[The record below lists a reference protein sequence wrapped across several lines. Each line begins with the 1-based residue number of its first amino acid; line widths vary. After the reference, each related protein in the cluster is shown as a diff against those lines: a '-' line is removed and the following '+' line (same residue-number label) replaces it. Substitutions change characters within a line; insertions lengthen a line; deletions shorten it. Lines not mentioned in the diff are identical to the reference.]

1 MAEQKT
7 GLYPTFGFRAQ
18 PELGLTAIRAQNVDP
33 ELVDADLED
42 ASAETG
48 RSYDPIA
55 VERALVA
62 KAEQA
67 LENKDYRQAAEC
79 YGRAVEF
86 APGRI
91 DYLMMSG
98 HCLKDAGD
106 LSGAFLA
113 YSAAL
118 AARPTAD
125 AHVQLGHL
133 FKITGNLYEAEAAY
147 RQGAR
152 LGEASAQSELAN
164 LGSASEAQLT
174 FFHASKRPDDVPIE
188 LFWNVMLCGR
198 DETLDHAAI
207 TKAGKSLALAGIQDI
222 AKAFFEIAYL
232 CDEAGAFRQEHYSLV
247 QRTSIW
253 PTTHLSELVR
263 ARASRADQ
271 RAMPARARLQRLI
284 ALTASEG
291 SDQDDATPSP
301 PFAPELAST
310 SLPQVVDRDRCE
322 AFLKRLTG
330 AIDSAYRAFSIETPI
345 SATAIVEGVRG
356 LREAAPLSERV
367 VTFPVGATVEDLRL
381 VAAGILNGLVRRWLR
396 DNVSRFLGP
405 YVRPSQI
412 AADLMLGGNPLSHLA
427 AELGPASAVFDEI
440 ERQLP
445 RSAAAV
451 GDDSNAALDNFFARL
466 AATGTPALSEPQLED
481 FIQEAMK
488 RRLDRSM
495 AVLAWNWFA
504 ARPTSGRI
512 IACAQRLKAAGH
524 AVLAYDF
531 MSRGLDEKDAPK
543 EYLVEKA
550 LLAKINGDFGVAARL
565 FERIAAAEP
574 GDTFARQELA
584 AILPEVEPLASVL
597 SRFQQDGLFLSMAKE
612 RRFFRRA
619 MGEDGVNLDE
629 AFCDEETRISD
640 LAPEMTSEFAPWG
653 DLALREEIKVLE
665 VGRARRL
672 GLNGEM
678 PVLHACDFVR
688 ARVQSLQ
695 DIASMRARIDGKT
708 VGVAIPWP
716 VATGQTFGAVRAW
729 TVNCW
734 MDLSGIAF
742 GAHELQLYFEER
754 SGGYRATE
762 LPVWVDPSP
771 ATPGAAESA
780 SVFDL
785 PPDSE
790 GASVED
796 RVNRLPTVIVP
807 AERNVFRGPFRK
819 VLVIR
824 ADQLGDVVLSVRAM
838 FALKALFPEAELTAL
853 AAPSNHDLLWST
865 GLFAEVL
872 AVELVHDQAARR
884 RFVSIAEQLR
894 LRKALGSKSFDLAVD
909 LGGGEDTRSLLRRS
923 PR

>member
-18 PELGLTAIRAQNVDP
+18 PELGPTAIRAQNVDP

-67 LENKDYRQAAEC
+67 LENKEYRQAAEC

-86 APGRI
+86 APGRV
-91 DYLMMSG
+91 DYLVMSG

-106 LSGAFLA
+106 LSGAFVA

-198 DETLDHAAI
+198 DEMLDHGAI
-207 TKAGKSLALAGIQDI
+207 MKAGKSLALAGIQDI

-232 CDEAGAFRQEHYSLV
+232 SDEAGAFREEHYSLV

-291 SDQDDATPSP
+291 SDQDYATPSP
-301 PFAPELAST
+301 PFAREPAST
-310 SLPQVVDRDRCE
+310 SLPQVLDRDRCE

-330 AIDSAYRAFSIETPI
+330 AFDSAYRAFSVETPI

-356 LREAAPLSERV
+356 LQQAASAVRAGRDLSSRRDCR
-367 VTFPVGATVEDLRL
+367 ADLRL

-440 ERQLP
+440 NDSFRVL
-445 RSAAAV
+445 AA
-451 GDDSNAALDNFFARL
+451 GSEKYSNAALDHFFCPAGRHRDAGAFR
-466 AATGTPALSEPQLED
+466 AAS
-481 FIQEAMK
+481 
-488 RRLDRSM
+488 
-495 AVLAWNWFA
+495 
-504 ARPTSGRI
+504 
-512 IACAQRLKAAGH
+512 
-524 AVLAYDF
+524 
-531 MSRGLDEKDAPK
+531 SR
-543 EYLVEKA
+543 
-550 LLAKINGDFGVAARL
+550 
-565 FERIAAAEP
+565 
-574 GDTFARQELA
+574 T
-584 AILPEVEPLASVL
+584 
-597 SRFQQDGLFLSMAKE
+597 
-612 RRFFRRA
+612 FFRR
-619 MGEDGVNLDE
+619 
-629 AFCDEETRISD
+629 R
-640 LAPEMTSEFAPWG
+640 
-653 DLALREEIKVLE
+653 
-665 VGRARRL
+665 
-672 GLNGEM
+672 
-678 PVLHACDFVR
+678 
-688 ARVQSLQ
+688 
-695 DIASMRARIDGKT
+695 
-708 VGVAIPWP
+708 
-716 VATGQTFGAVRAW
+716 
-729 TVNCW
+729 
-734 MDLSGIAF
+734 
-742 GAHELQLYFEER
+742 
-754 SGGYRATE
+754 
-762 LPVWVDPSP
+762 
-771 ATPGAAESA
+771 
-780 SVFDL
+780 
-785 PPDSE
+785 
-790 GASVED
+790 
-796 RVNRLPTVIVP
+796 
-807 AERNVFRGPFRK
+807 
-819 VLVIR
+819 
-824 ADQLGDVVLSVRAM
+824 
-838 FALKALFPEAELTAL
+838 
-853 AAPSNHDLLWST
+853 
-865 GLFAEVL
+865 
-872 AVELVHDQAARR
+872 
-884 RFVSIAEQLR
+884 
-894 LRKALGSKSFDLAVD
+894 
-909 LGGGEDTRSLLRRS
+909 
-923 PR
+923 